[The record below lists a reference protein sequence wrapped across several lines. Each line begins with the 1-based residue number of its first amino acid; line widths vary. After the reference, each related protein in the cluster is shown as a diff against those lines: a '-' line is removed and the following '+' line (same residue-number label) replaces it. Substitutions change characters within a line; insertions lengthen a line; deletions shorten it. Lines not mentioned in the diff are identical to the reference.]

1 MLQSFGTLRG
11 IEEAFWREIANQIMP
26 RGVVVGVGDR
36 QEDALVAQLVGEHDR
51 AYRAAWLVLRDRELA
66 QEAVQ
71 EAFLRVWRFR
81 GSLPAGDA
89 IRPWLYR
96 VVVNTAISS
105 LRHERRRPDPPKEDE
120 DAHDVDPVD
129 ALVVADALANLPD
142 HLRIPVVLRYWVG
155 LSEKEIA
162 TAIARR
168 PGTVKSRLHEA
179 RARLSNDLGLTRE
192 EA

>member
-1 MLQSFGTLRG
+1 M
-11 IEEAFWREIANQIMP
+11 
-26 RGVVVGVGDR
+26 VVRDR
-36 QEDALVAQLVGEHDR
+36 SEDELVARLIAEHDR
-51 AYRAAWLVLRDRELA
+51 AYRAAWLVLRDQHLA
-66 QEAVQ
+66 EEAVQ

-81 GSLPAGDA
+81 GSLPSGEA

-96 VVVNTAISS
+96 VVVNAAISS
-105 LRHERRRPDPPKEDE
+105 LRHERPRLQKEEAAAVIADTTYR
-120 DAHDVDPVD
+120 DPVESI
-129 ALVVADALANLPD
+129 VIADALADLPE

-162 TAIARR
+162 TAISRR

-179 RARLSNDLGLTRE
+179 RTRLSTDLRLARE

>member
-1 MLQSFGTLRG
+1 M
-11 IEEAFWREIANQIMP
+11 
-26 RGVVVGVGDR
+26 GVGDR
-36 QEDALVAQLVGEHDR
+36 NDREDELVARLVGEHDL
-51 AYRAAWLVLRDRELA
+51 AYRAAWLVLRDRQLA
-66 QEAVQ
+66 EDAVQ

-81 GSLPAGDA
+81 GSLPSGDA

-105 LRHERRRPDPPKEDE
+105 LRHERPRQEHEVAAADYERPSPDPL
-120 DAHDVDPVD
+120 D
-129 ALVVADALANLPD
+129 ALVVADALADLPE

-162 TAIARR
+162 TAISRR

-179 RARLSNDLGLTRE
+179 RARLSNDLRLAQE